1 MEPTTLLSAG
11 HTWPDVV
18 LRLIEAMMV
27 IIPVALSWDH
37 RRRHREAVLRSDL
50 SVEQLRALAAPKP
63 MPTPGVTAGLIV
75 AVLLG
80 IGMVAHLA
88 REQALASV
96 QQTYKSCNS
105 NADCSYG
112 EECISRTCTRRCTT
126 HQEADAIESKPHS
139 DQGVDLRSRGLPVN
153 VLMSER

>member
-18 LRLIEAMMV
+18 SRLIEAMMV
-27 IIPVALSWDH
+27 IVPVALSWDH

-96 QQTYKSCNS
+96 QTYKSCNS

-112 EECISRTCTRRCTT
+112 EECISRTCTRRCT
-126 HQEADAIESKPHS
+126 HQDGDAIESKPHS
-139 DQGVDLRSRGLPVN
+139 DQAVDFRTRGLPVN